1 MMIVAAAAVAA
12 VAAVMLMV
20 LGADAYETVIT
31 SLNFSTIS
39 ASAS

>member
-1 MMIVAAAAVAA
+1 MMIVAAAVA

-20 LGADAYETVIT
+20 LGADAYKTVIT

-39 ASAS
+39 TSAS